1 MKNGPL
7 IMEEILRLLNPISL
21 LDTKERTITEEF
33 VLVVYFI
40 LTLVI
45 VYKTFVLSFD
55 RISPPADNSVRY
67 NRRRVTRILFVVVGA
82 VSLLPVIFSG
92 LSYLPTVMGLAG
104 AGIVISL
111 KDITLNYV
119 GWLLIHGSN
128 GFEVGDRIEIEGVKG
143 DVVNI
148 GINRFTLME
157 LSQDPKSEQSTNRLV
172 HLPNHTIILHKVYV
186 VKEKLGFVWDEFRIK
201 IPHGS
206 DWEAA
211 EKILNGILK
220 NGSVIDQHKIDY
232 SVRELS
238 KNYLVRLGKTTP
250 IVYVGLEEGGVLFSL
265 RYLTHIKEKRNQKA
279 RISREVLKEFAEAG
293 IRIL

>member
-1 MKNGPL
+1 
-7 IMEEILRLLNPISL
+7 MEEILRLINPISL
-21 LDTKERTITEEF
+21 LNSKERSITEEF
-33 VLVVYFI
+33 ILVAYFI

-45 VYKTFVLSFD
+45 VYKTFVLIFD
-55 RISPPADNSVRY
+55 RLSPPADNSVRY

-128 GFEVGDRIEIEGVKG
+128 GFEVGDRIEIEGIKG

-157 LSQDPKSEQSTNRLV
+157 LSPDPKSEQSTNRLV

-186 VKEKLGFVWDEFRIK
+186 VKEKMGFVWDEFRIK
-201 IPHGS
+201 IPHSS

-220 NGSVIDQHKIDY
+220 NSSIIDQHKIDY

-250 IVYVGLEEGGVLFSL
+250 IVYMNVEEGGVLFSL

-279 RISREVLKEFAEAG
+279 RISREVLKEFGDSG
-293 IRIL
+293 IQLL

>member
-1 MKNGPL
+1 
-7 IMEEILRLLNPISL
+7 MEEILRLINPIYL
-21 LDTKERTITEEF
+21 LNKGERTITEEF
-33 VLVVYFI
+33 VLVAYFI
-40 LTLVI
+40 LALVV
-45 VYKTFVLSFD
+45 VYKTFVLIFD

-128 GFEVGDRIEIEGVKG
+128 GFEVGDRIEIEGIKG

-157 LSQDPKSEQSTNRLV
+157 LSPDPKSEQSTNRLV

-186 VKEKLGFVWDEFRIK
+186 VKEKMGFVWDEFRIK
-201 IPHGS
+201 VPHS
-206 DWEAA
+206 ADWEAA
-211 EKILNGILK
+211 EKLLNGILK
-220 NGSVIDQHKIDY
+220 NGSIIDQHKIDY

-250 IVYVGLEEGGVLFSL
+250 IVYMNVEEGGVLFSL
-265 RYLTHIKEKRNQKA
+265 RYLTHIKEKRNQRA
-279 RISREVLKEFAEAG
+279 RISKEVLKEFGDSG
-293 IRIL
+293 IQLL

>member
-1 MKNGPL
+1 
-7 IMEEILRLLNPISL
+7 MEEILRLINPISL
-21 LDTKERTITEEF
+21 LNAKERTITEEF
-33 VLVVYFI
+33 ILVVYFI

-128 GFEVGDRIEIEGVKG
+128 GFEVGDRIEIEGIKG

-157 LSQDPKSEQSTNRLV
+157 LSPDPKSEQSTNRLV

-186 VKEKLGFVWDEFRIK
+186 VKEKMGFVWDEFRIK
-201 IPHGS
+201 IPHS
-206 DWEAA
+206 ADWETA
-211 EKILNGILK
+211 EKLLNGILK
-220 NGSVIDQHKIDY
+220 NGSIIDQHKIDY

-238 KNYLVRLGKTTP
+238 KNYLVRLGTTTP
-250 IVYVGLEEGGVLFSL
+250 IVYMTVEEGGVLFSL

-279 RISREVLKEFAEAG
+279 RISREILKEFGDSG
-293 IRIL
+293 IQLL

>member
-1 MKNGPL
+1 
-7 IMEEILRLLNPISL
+7 MEEILRLINPIFL
-21 LDTKERTITEEF
+21 LNSKERTITEEF

-40 LTLVI
+40 LTLII

-128 GFEVGDRIEIEGVKG
+128 GFEVGDRIEIEGIKG

-157 LSQDPKSEQSTNRLV
+157 LSPDPKSEQSTNRLV

-186 VKEKLGFVWDEFRIK
+186 VKEKMGFVWDEFRIK
-201 IPHGS
+201 IPYS
-206 DWEAA
+206 ENWEAT
-211 EKILNGILK
+211 EKLLNGILK
-220 NGSVIDQHKIDY
+220 NGSIIDQHKIDY

-238 KNYLVRLGKTTP
+238 KNYLVRLGTTTP
-250 IVYVGLEEGGVLFSL
+250 IVYMTIEEGGVLFSL

-293 IRIL
+293 IKIL

>member
-1 MKNGPL
+1 
-7 IMEEILRLLNPISL
+7 MEDILRLINPISL
-21 LDTKERTITEEF
+21 LNSKERTITEEF

-128 GFEVGDRIEIEGVKG
+128 GFEVGDRIEIEGIKG

-157 LSQDPKSEQSTNRLV
+157 LSPDPKSEQSTNRLV

-186 VKEKLGFVWDEFRIK
+186 VKEKMGFVWDEFRIK
-201 IPHGS
+201 VPHS
-206 DWEAA
+206 ADWETA
-211 EKILNGILK
+211 EKLLNGILK
-220 NGSVIDQHKIDY
+220 NSSIIDQHKIDY

-238 KNYLVRLGKTTP
+238 KNYLVRLGTTTP
-250 IVYVGLEEGGVLFSL
+250 IVYMTVEEGGVLFSL

-279 RISREVLKEFAEAG
+279 RISREVLKEFGDSG
-293 IRIL
+293 IQLL

>member
-1 MKNGPL
+1 
-7 IMEEILRLLNPISL
+7 MEEILRLLNPISL
-21 LDTKERTITEEF
+21 LNSKERTITEEF

-128 GFEVGDRIEIEGVKG
+128 GFEVGDRIEIEGIKG

-157 LSQDPKSEQSTNRLV
+157 LSPDPKSEQSTNRLV

-186 VKEKLGFVWDEFRIK
+186 VKEKMGFVWDEFRIK
-201 IPHGS
+201 IPHS
-206 DWEAA
+206 ADWEAA
-211 EKILNGILK
+211 ERILNGILK
-220 NGSVIDQHKIDY
+220 NGSIIDQHKIDY

-250 IVYVGLEEGGVLFSL
+250 IVYMNVEEGGVLFSL

-279 RISREVLKEFAEAG
+279 RISREVLKEFGDSG
-293 IRIL
+293 IQLL

>member
-1 MKNGPL
+1 
-7 IMEEILRLLNPISL
+7 MEEILRLLNPISL
-21 LDTKERTITEEF
+21 LNSKERTITEEF

-40 LTLVI
+40 LILVI

-128 GFEVGDRIEIEGVKG
+128 GFEVGDRIEIEGIKG

-157 LSQDPKSEQSTNRLV
+157 LSPDPRSEQSTNRLV

-186 VKEKLGFVWDEFRIK
+186 VKEKMGFVWDEFRIK
-201 IPHGS
+201 IPHS
-206 DWEAA
+206 ENWEAA
-211 EKILNGILK
+211 EKLLNGILK
-220 NGSVIDQHKIDY
+220 NSSIIDQHKIDY

-238 KNYLVRLGKTTP
+238 KNYLVRLGTTTP
-250 IVYVGLEEGGVLFSL
+250 IVYMTVEEGGVLFSL

-293 IRIL
+293 IKIL

>member
-1 MKNGPL
+1 
-7 IMEEILRLLNPISL
+7 MEEILRLINPISL
-21 LDTKERTITEEF
+21 LNSKERTITEEF
-33 VLVVYFI
+33 VLVAYFI

-128 GFEVGDRIEIEGVKG
+128 GFEVGDRIEIEGIKG

-157 LSQDPKSEQSTNRLV
+157 LSPDPKSEQSTNRLV

-186 VKEKLGFVWDEFRIK
+186 VKEKMGFVWDEFRIK
-201 IPHGS
+201 IPHS
-206 DWEAA
+206 ADWEAA

-220 NGSVIDQHKIDY
+220 NGSIIDQHKMDY

-250 IVYVGLEEGGVLFSL
+250 IVYMNVEEGGVLFSL

-279 RISREVLKEFAEAG
+279 RISREVLKEFGDSG
-293 IRIL
+293 IQLL